1 MNGGGAMVG
10 TQDSSG
16 SQVIS
21 MNNLDI
27 AHRSAMPT
35 GVQDERGGASH
46 TVIPPSRKSVLNGL
60 SELLLR
66 RSSTKVWGE
75 CVLVPGAIFPTS
87 SHVPHSFVR
96 LVSVPFFFVLD

>member
-10 TQDSSG
+10 AQDSSG
-16 SQVIS
+16 CQVIS

-46 TVIPPSRKSVLNGL
+46 TEIPPSRKSVLNGL

-66 RSSTKVWGE
+66 RSSTKVWE
-75 CVLVPGAIFPTS
+75 DCVLVPGAIVPAS
-87 SHVPHSFVR
+87 SHVPLS
-96 LVSVPFFFVLD
+96 LLISVPSFFVLD